1 MREENIKVK
10 ITIPFPF
17 GKPDKNGNI
26 YSEEAVKNAVNN
38 LHKELPIIYRDNES
52 YSDGKI
58 IGNTIGNSHI
68 VTWDFDNQTCNVG
81 LEGIIYFGG
90 TSCIVNEINEKVIT
104 DFRITGIGLSL

>member
-17 GKPDKNGNI
+17 DKPDKNGNI

-38 LHKELPIIYRDNES
+38 LSKGLPIIYRDNES

-58 IGNTIGNSHI
+58 IGNTTGESHI
-68 VTWDFDNQTCNVG
+68 VTYNFDDQICNVTVD
-81 LEGIIYFGG
+81 GIIYAGG
-90 TSCIVNEINEKVIT
+90 TSCVVNEINEKVIT